1 MGRKSLLHIYIY
13 ICIFTGGLCSTK
25 SLAGFP
31 SALCLSPN
39 MTVNQKI
46 SQISWFLFPYHL
58 EMANPN
64 MTINQKISQIS
75 WFLFPYHLEMAN
87 PNMTVN
93 QKISQISWFLFPYH
107 LEMANPNMTVNQKI
121 SQISWF
127 LFPYHLEMANS
138 PNCGTLKIKN
148 PNALWSIWGI
158 TQQLIL
164 SLDRGINIDQPAI
177 SRYLGRQSKC
187 CLQTAK
193 TEKNYIVFVGGHQT
207 NTSQIMHRVHVTMPF
222 FHFLKSKGPKIFQQ
236 FADDNGFPIYC
247 CGSLGSQNSGF
258 YLYVSGVF
266 GFPKQMVKV
275 WAGVIYVWLETN
287 LAMNQNT

>member
-1 MGRKSLLHIYIY
+1 
-13 ICIFTGGLCSTK
+13 
-25 SLAGFP
+25 
-31 SALCLSPN
+31 
-39 MTVNQKI
+39 MTVNQK
-46 SQISWFLFPYHL
+46 H
-58 EMANPN
+58 
-64 MTINQKISQIS
+64 
-75 WFLFPYHLEMAN
+75 
-87 PNMTVN
+87 
-93 QKISQISWFLFPYH
+93 
-107 LEMANPNMTVNQKI
+107 

-138 PNCGTLKIKN
+138 PNWGTLKIKN

-158 TQQLIL
+158 TSTWDWAHQQLIL
-164 SLDRGINIDQPAI
+164 PLDRGINIDQPAI

-207 NTSQIMHRVHVTMPF
+207 NISQIIHRVHVTMPF

-247 CGSLGSQNSGF
+247 CGSLGSQSSGF